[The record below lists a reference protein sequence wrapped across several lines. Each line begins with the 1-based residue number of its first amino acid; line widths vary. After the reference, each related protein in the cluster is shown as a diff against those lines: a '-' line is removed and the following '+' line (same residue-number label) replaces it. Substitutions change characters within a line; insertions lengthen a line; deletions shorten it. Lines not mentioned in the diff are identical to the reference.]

1 MREILQIKT
10 RKRTEFLDITRDVQ
24 DLLSEEGIK
33 EGVMVLY
40 SRHTTTGL
48 TINENEEGLVADM
61 EQILWKLVPSADYRH
76 DRIDNNADSHL
87 RSLILGQHLVIP
99 FSNNILDLGS
109 WQRIFFVELDGPRTR
124 DIIVRVIRD

>member
-1 MREILQIKT
+1 MREILQVKT
-10 RKRTEFLDITRDVQ
+10 RKKTEFLDITREIR
-24 DLLSEEGIK
+24 DLLAGEGIK

-40 SRHTTTGL
+40 TRHTTTGL

-61 EQILWKLVPSADYRH
+61 EHILEKLVPPADYRH
-76 DRIDNNADSHL
+76 DRVDNNADSHL

-124 DIIVRVIRD
+124 NIIVKAIRD